1 MGPVFKAFAGL
12 SWATDSRTEPVDE
25 AEGETE
31 LVDIDEEVRKEGDRV
46 VAAESEPLVKVDVT
60 AEVADVA
67 GADVGDE
74 TASAGGL
81 SVGILPWAS
90 GKSGWPCSVMK
101 STSTSN
107 VSKSKPRIL
116 FCA

>member
-1 MGPVFKAFAGL
+1 MGPAFRAFSGL
-12 SWATDSRTEPVDE
+12 SWATGSRTEPVDE

-31 LVDIDEEVRKEGDRV
+31 VVDIDEEMGKERDGV
-46 VAAESEPLVKVDVT
+46 VAAEWESVVKVDVA

-81 SVGILPWAS
+81 SVGILPRAS
-90 GKSGWPCSVMK
+90 GKSGWPYSVMK